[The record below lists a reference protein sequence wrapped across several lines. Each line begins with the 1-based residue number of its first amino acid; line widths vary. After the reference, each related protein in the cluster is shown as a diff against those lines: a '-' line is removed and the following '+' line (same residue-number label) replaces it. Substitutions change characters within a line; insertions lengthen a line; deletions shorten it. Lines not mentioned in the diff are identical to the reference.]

1 MLRTRSPRKEKI
13 SNCYLHSNSLSNKM
27 DNSLLAVRDINHK
40 YIVVGNEGWVYNDN
54 VNDPKIKKWL
64 GEVVGKEGEDLTRHD
79 KWLCM
84 MYPRLKL
91 LQKLLADDGVIF
103 ISIDDT
109 ECSNLILICNE
120 IFGASNFVANV
131 SWQRTYS
138 PRNDSKGVADGLFCR
153 EIDGLFCR
161 SSPDIIVR
169 RRCVLSHK
177 RRGWL
182 QPSPSF
188 RYSRNLALQDELYH
202 PVINNGPAVLVC
214 VDKRLGTGPVNQSR
228 DAG

>member
-1 MLRTRSPRKEKI
+1 MTWPFENDTSAITKKLANRS
-13 SNCYLHSNSLSNKM
+13 
-27 DNSLLAVRDINHK
+27 
-40 YIVVGNEGWVYNDN
+40 
-54 VNDPKIKKWL
+54 IKA
-64 GEVVGKEGEDLTRHD
+64 D
-79 KWLCM
+79 K
-84 MYPRLKL
+84 RRN
-91 LQKLLADDGVIF
+91 IF
-103 ISIDDT
+103 IIVT
-109 ECSNLILICNE
+109 IAFAACLI
-120 IFGASNFVANV
+120 
-131 SWQRTYS
+131 
-138 PRNDSKGVADGLFCR
+138 VADGLFCR